1 MMSRDNTLLRL
12 ILILVLIVLFF
23 VTAGFAVILLNCY
36 YETETTGFYVT
47 KEVSYEGT
55 SMTDSE
61 VRKELGVEEVSEIM
75 NLYLKDTGD
84 CGVYLM
90 NQYKSA
96 SWNEKEEGSIEII
109 LGTRRITI
117 VNNIKGL
124 ELTGDY
130 QGREI
135 DIVLE
140 KTEKV
145 PECFQQHPELTFGVK
160 YSNRD
165 TRDICNFVLDG
176 QFLLKGDRLYGKSF
190 SGDECIFGYCT
201 IEDKSN
207 GITIGDFQALEK
219 GGQAKF
225 LNMNEEYIY
234 YLWAPSDGSTES
246 IRRINVETGKS
257 KIIREGN
264 IDYLQLKYNKLYFC
278 DENYKFHK
286 MNKDGSDDEIIVE
299 KEIYVPYVI
308 DKNWL
313 VYQDDRDGERLH
325 LKKMGS
331 DYDRAL
337 SSERTYAWTIVDK
350 TLYYASTGDKV
361 DENKHRCRLHKL
373 ALDSLKIAENTDKL
387 ETETSR
393 KYMGDSFAIDGKL
406 IFGGDGSCGQLDSW
420 ENYSNELYKNS
431 GQGNYLVFVDGKY
444 IILEKMTGN
453 GAHVEFVLKNIKS
466 KTEVTF

>member
-1 MMSRDNTLLRL
+1 MMGRNDTLFGLKL
-12 ILILVLIVLFF
+12 ILAAIVLFF
-23 VTAGFAVILLNCY
+23 VTAAFAVVLLSCY
-36 YETETTGFYVT
+36 HESDNTGYYVT
-47 KEVSYEGT
+47 KEVSLEGT
-55 SMTDSE
+55 VMTDRE
-61 VRKELGVEEVSEIM
+61 VRLELGVEEISQIM

-90 NQYKSA
+90 NQYKPA
-96 SWNEKEEGSIEII
+96 SWNEKEEGNIEISY
-109 LGTRRITI
+109 GTRRVILA
-117 VNNIKGL
+117 NNIKGL

-130 QGREI
+130 QGKEI
-135 DIVLE
+135 NIILE
-140 KTEKV
+140 KTENV

-160 YSNRD
+160 YSNKD
-165 TRDICNFVLDG
+165 TRAVCNFVLDG
-176 QFLLKGDRLYGKSF
+176 QFLIEGDRLYGKSF
-190 SGDECIFGYCT
+190 AKDECIFGYGT
-201 IEDKSN
+201 IEDTSN
-207 GITIGDFQALEK
+207 GITIGDFQVLEK

-225 LNMNEEYIY
+225 LNIDEGYIY
-234 YLWAPSDGSTES
+234 YLWAPADGSTES
-246 IRRINVETGKS
+246 IRRINVETGKN

-264 IDYLQLKYNKLYFC
+264 VDYLQLRYNKLYFC
-278 DENYKFHK
+278 DENYMFHE
-286 MNKDGSDDEIIVE
+286 MNKDGSDDEIVVE

-308 DKNWL
+308 DKDWL
-313 VYQDDRDGERLH
+313 VYQEDRDGERLH

-406 IFGGDGSCGQLDSW
+406 IFGGDGSCEQLDSW

>member
-1 MMSRDNTLLRL
+1 MGRNDTLFWIKI
-12 ILILVLIVLFF
+12 ILSVIVLFF
-23 VTAGFAVILLNCY
+23 VTAVFAVVLLSCY
-36 YETETTGFYVT
+36 HESDITGYYVT
-47 KEVSYEGT
+47 KEVSLEGKVI
-55 SMTDSE
+55 TDSE
-61 VRKELGVEEVSEIM
+61 MRQELGVDEMSQIM

-90 NQYKSA
+90 NQFKPA
-96 SWNEKEEGSIEII
+96 SWNEKEEGDIEISY
-109 LGTRRITI
+109 GSRRVTLA
-117 VNNIKGL
+117 NNIKGL

-130 QGREI
+130 QGKEI
-135 DIVLE
+135 NIILE

-165 TRDICNFVLDG
+165 TRAVSNFVLDG
-176 QFLLKGDRLYGKSF
+176 QFLLKGSRLYGKFF
-190 SGDECIFGYCT
+190 SENECVFGYGT
-201 IEDKSN
+201 IEDSAN
-207 GITIGDFQALEK
+207 GVTIGAVKVLEK

-225 LNMNEEYIY
+225 LNMDEESIY

-264 IDYLQLKYNKLYFC
+264 IDYLQLRYNKLYFC
-278 DENYKFHK
+278 DESYMFHE
-286 MNKDGSDDEIIVE
+286 MNKDGSDDEIIVK

-325 LKKMGS
+325 LKKIGS
-331 DYDRAL
+331 DYDRAI
-337 SSERTYAWTIVDK
+337 SNERTYAWTIVDK
-350 TLYYASTGDKV
+350 KLYYASTGDKV

-373 ALDSLKIAENTDKL
+373 DLDSLKHTENINKL
-387 ETETSR
+387 ETEISLN
-393 KYMGDSFAIDGKL
+393 YIGDSFAIDGKL
-406 IFGGDGSCGQLDSW
+406 LFGGDGSCEQLASW
-420 ENYSNELYKNS
+420 ENYSNELFKNY
-431 GQGNYLVFVDGKY
+431 GQENYLVFVDGKY

-453 GAHVEFVLKNIKS
+453 GAHVEFVLKNIENDR
-466 KTEVTF
+466 EVIF